1 MAKILVTGGA
11 GYIGSH
17 TIVELLRLKYDI
29 ISVDNFSNSFPS
41 TIANIKKISGKDF
54 PHYKL
59 DLLDKKGLSYIFDNH
74 RDIEGVIHFAAS
86 IAVEESVQQ
95 PLAYYQNNLVS
106 LLNILAEVVEYRVP
120 NFVFSSSCT
129 VYGKRAKMPVNES
142 SPLGSPASPYGATK
156 QMSERIIDDLV
167 KSGELDRAVILR
179 YFNPAGAHESGLI
192 GENPRHPVTHLLPVI
207 GEVAKGDRDYLA
219 VFGADYPTRDGT
231 CIRDYIHVSDLA
243 DAHVDSLAHSMQGG
257 FSSTEYFN
265 LGSGNGVSVKEMVA
279 AFEKETGI
287 SIPIQM
293 ADRRQGDLP
302 AIYADTAKAQ
312 EVLRWK
318 PRRTL
323 NDIMHSA
330 WEFEKN
336 RRGHQAG
343 R

>member
-1 MAKILVTGGA
+1 LFNFIIASILWQKFWLPAV
-11 GYIGSH
+11 
-17 TIVELLRLKYDI
+17 RD
-29 ISVDNFSNSFPS
+29 ISVL
-41 TIANIKKISGKDF
+41 IQ
-54 PHYKL
+54 
-59 DLLDKKGLSYIFDNH
+59 LLDKKGLSCIFDNH
-74 RDIEGVIHFAAS
+74 KDIEGVIHFAAN

-129 VYGKRAKMPVNES
+129 VYGKRAEMPVNES
-142 SPLGSPASPYGATK
+142 SPPGSPASPYGATK

-167 KSGELDRAVILR
+167 KSGDLDRAVILR

-207 GEVAKGDRDYLA
+207 GEVAKGKRDYLS

-243 DAHVDSLAHSMQGG
+243 DAHVDALAYSMQGS
-257 FSSTEYFN
+257 FSGTEYFN

-287 SIPIQM
+287 SIPTQM
-293 ADRRQGDLP
+293 ADRRPGDLP
-302 AIYADTAKAQ
+302 AIYADTSKALR
-312 EVLRWK
+312 VLEWK

-323 NDIMHSA
+323 DDIMHSA

-336 RRGHQAG
+336 RKGLSEG